1 VEPLLN
7 QLRDLPRRFGAL
19 SSGLKVA
26 IFAVA
31 AVLLL
36 VVVLTQLGGSSGS
49 YEYAFTNL
57 SAEDGSEAAAQLKA
71 AKIPFRLEAGGT
83 ALAVP
88 ATQVYDARL
97 MLAAMGLPRGG
108 GVGFEIFDRGDL
120 GVSEFTQR
128 VNLRRAIEGELGR
141 TIGRLASVR
150 SARVH
155 ITLPEKGLYRD
166 DDHKA
171 VAAVVLNLQP
181 GRTMAEKELQGVRHL
196 IASAVTGLN
205 PDSVTVVDGRGTVLA
220 GDSSADSRAAT
231 QQHDLERSMEE
242 RIMTLLEP
250 AVGVG
255 AVVAKVTATFD
266 AADVETTADAFDPD
280 SAAVRS
286 EHKSNEQT
294 NQESPGAAGIA
305 GAAANQPGS
314 GVPGGG
320 GGANKGMTQREDET
334 RNFEISKTVTHT
346 VSRGPRLK
354 RLSVAVL
361 VDSPAG
367 KARGDAELKR
377 LEDLSKSAVGF
388 DVKRGD
394 QFQISTTTFSKL
406 GLDGEAVKEVWWTS
420 PRNFR
425 LAQLAG
431 GFLLLFL
438 FGIAVLKVL
447 RNRTTGG
454 GRPALAGGY
463 PAAAALMQPGAKV
476 AEIEAAMDR
485 AALPPRPAAMVQAAL
500 PGTDP
505 NAQVRDRARELAST
519 DPQRAAHLL
528 RAWINVDGE
537 KEEAK
542 RV

>member
-1 VEPLLN
+1 LETVLN
-7 QLRDLPRRFGAL
+7 QLRDLTKKFSAL
-19 SSGLKVA
+19 SSALRFGILG
-26 IFAVA
+26 VA
-31 AVLLL
+31 ALVLL

-57 SAEDGSEAAAQLKA
+57 SAEDSSEAAAQLKA
-71 AKIPFRLEAGGT
+71 AKIPFRMEAGGT

-128 VNLRRAIEGELGR
+128 VNLRRAIEGELAR

-220 GDSSADSRAAT
+220 GDNSADSKAAT
-231 QQHDLERSMEE
+231 QQHDVERTLEQ
-242 RIMTLLEP
+242 RIIDLLEP
-250 AVGVG
+250 AVGQG
-255 AVVAKVTATFD
+255 AVIVKVTAAFD
-266 AADVETTADAFDPD
+266 STDVETTADSYDPD
-280 SAAVRS
+280 QTAVRS

-294 NQESPGAAGIA
+294 NQEGPGASGVA
-305 GAAANQPGS
+305 GAAANQPGA

-334 RNFEISKTVTHT
+334 KNYEITKTVTHT
-346 VSRGPRLK
+346 VARGPRLK

-361 VDSPAG
+361 LDAPGG
-367 KARGDAELKR
+367 KVRNEADVKR

-394 QFQISTTTFSKL
+394 QFQISSTVFSGKTV
-406 GLDGEAVKEVWWTS
+406 GDVEGIRETWWLS
-420 PRNFR
+420 PRTFR
-425 LAQLAG
+425 LAELGG
-431 GFLLLFL
+431 GFLLFFL
-438 FGIAVLKVL
+438 I
-447 RNRTTGG
+447 
-454 GRPALAGGY
+454 
-463 PAAAALMQPGAKV
+463 AAALMRMRRPGGRPVAGQLTAMPSTALLKPGSRV
-476 AEIEAAMDR
+476 AEVEAAMDR
-485 AALPPRPAAMVQAAL
+485 AALPPGPSSAQMAQL
-500 PGTDP
+500 PGVDP
-505 NAQVRDRARELAST
+505 STQVRDRARELAST
-519 DPQRAAHLL
+519 DPQRAAHIL

-537 KEEAK
+537 EAK